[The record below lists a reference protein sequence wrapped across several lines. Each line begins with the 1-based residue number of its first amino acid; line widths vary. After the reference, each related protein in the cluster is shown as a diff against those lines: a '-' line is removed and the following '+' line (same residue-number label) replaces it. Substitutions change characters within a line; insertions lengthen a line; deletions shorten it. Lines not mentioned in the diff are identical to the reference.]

1 MNAFRSSEGTLADP
15 PAVGKDNGRVLDEES
30 FQRVIPVERKR
41 TERSKR
47 PFLLMLLDLQR
58 ILQADED
65 QKSFLKIISALLPA
79 IRETDAAGW
88 YKSSSVLGILFTGLP
103 SDAHKSIAGIMLTR
117 VSGILYGALPFE
129 QYNQI
134 VISHYLFPEERD
146 HNVPQRPSHPTLYPD
161 LSKRENQNRLYKITK
176 RVMDVVGSA
185 VGLIVGS
192 PLFLGIALAIKL
204 SSKGPVLFRQQRV
217 GQYGKPFVF
226 LKFRSMCVD
235 NDPGIHKEYVKQ
247 LITNQ
252 AENKAGNGKDQGVY
266 KLTNDP
272 RVTRIG
278 VFLRRTSLDEL
289 PQLYN
294 VLIGDMSLVGP
305 RPPIP
310 YEVQAYEIWHRR
322 RVLEAKPGITGLW
335 QVHGRSRV
343 KFDDMVRLD
352 LRYAMAAS
360 LWLDI
365 KILIRTPRAVLMG
378 NGAY

>member
-1 MNAFRSSEGTLADP
+1 
-15 PAVGKDNGRVLDEES
+15 
-30 FQRVIPVERKR
+30 
-41 TERSKR
+41 
-47 PFLLMLLDLQR
+47 MLLDLQR
-58 ILQADED
+58 VLQARKD
-65 QKSFLKIISALLPA
+65 QESFLKIISALLPA

-134 VISHYLFPEERD
+134 AISHYLFPEERD
-146 HNVPQRPSHPTLYPD
+146 HDLPQRPSYPTLYPD
-161 LSKRENQNRLYKITK
+161 LPKRENQNRLYTITK

-252 AENKAGNGKDQGVY
+252 AENKAGNGKDQDVY

-305 RPPIP
+305 RPPIS

-360 LWLDI
+360 LWLDV
-365 KILIRTPRAVLMG
+365 KILIQTPRAVLMG